1 MRIVG
6 VSEITGYVKSL
17 LEEDYLLQDVWVRG
31 EISNYTQAGSGH
43 RYFDLKDAYAV
54 LHCVLFKSSG
64 NPLLT
69 VPALQN
75 GMSILAHGRLSLYE
89 QRGNYQFYVDGVEL
103 AGEGELH
110 LRFEALKARLEAEG
124 LFAPDRKRRLPDC
137 PAAIGVVTS
146 PSAAAL
152 RDIVRTL
159 RLRCPLV
166 HLILAP
172 VLVQGD
178 GAAPQVADAIDQ
190 LNAFGGVDTIIV
202 ARGGGSLE
210 ELWTFNEEM
219 VARAI
224 ARSQIP
230 VITGIGH
237 ETDFTIADFVA
248 DLRASTPTAAAMA
261 AAPDAAAWQAALEE
275 SKDRLRYLIEARL
288 QLERRRYST
297 SRRELERT
305 SPSRVLAAA
314 RQHVDE
320 SQHQLEG
327 ALRHLVQLRQE
338 HLRGSA
344 LQLHALSP
352 LLTIGRGFA
361 VVRRAADGR
370 RITSV
375 ADVTAGQGL
384 NIRVADGSFAAIAG
398 PRLETSTPDVES
410 VETPSP
416 SAADATSTNH
426 VKRSKSGGPHGK

>member
-6 VSEITGYVKSL
+6 VSEITGYLKSL
-17 LEEDYLLQDVWVRG
+17 LDEDYLLQDVWVRG
-31 EISNYTQAGSGH
+31 EITNYTQAASGH

-64 NPLLT
+64 SPLIS
-69 VPALQN
+69 VPPLQN
-75 GMSILAHGRLSLYE
+75 GMAILAHGRMSLYE
-89 QRGNYQFYVDGVEL
+89 QRGNYQFYVDAVES

-110 LRFEALKARLEAEG
+110 LRFEALKSELEAQG
-124 LFAPDRKRRLPDC
+124 LFAPSRKRRLPDC

-166 HLILAP
+166 RLILAP

-178 GAAPQVADAIDQ
+178 GAAEQVATALDQ
-190 LNAFGGVDTIIV
+190 LNACGEVDTIIV

-210 ELWTFNEEM
+210 ELWAFNEET

-224 ARSQIP
+224 ARSRIP
-230 VITGIGH
+230 VVTGIGH

-248 DLRASTPTAAAMA
+248 DLRASTPTAAAIA
-261 AAPDAAAWQAALEE
+261 AAPDAAAWRVALEE
-275 SKDRLRYLIEARL
+275 GTQRLAFLTLNRL
-288 QLERRRYST
+288 QMERRQVSSSFRQLEKS
-297 SRRELERT
+297 SPRRIL
-305 SPSRVLAAA
+305 SAA

-320 SQHQLEG
+320 SQHQLE
-327 ALRHLVQLRQE
+327 ATLRHLTQLRQE

-344 LQLHALSP
+344 LRLHALSP

-361 VVRRAADGR
+361 VVRRSSDGR
-370 RITSV
+370 RVTSV
-375 ADVTAGQGL
+375 TDVTPGQGL
-384 NIRVADGSFAAIAG
+384 SIRVADGSFAATAG
-398 PRLETSTPDVES
+398 PRLEISQPDVASAPVPNPAGSEI
-410 VETPSP
+410 TP
-416 SAADATSTNH
+416 TSH
-426 VKRSKSGGPHGK
+426 SKRPGGRHGK